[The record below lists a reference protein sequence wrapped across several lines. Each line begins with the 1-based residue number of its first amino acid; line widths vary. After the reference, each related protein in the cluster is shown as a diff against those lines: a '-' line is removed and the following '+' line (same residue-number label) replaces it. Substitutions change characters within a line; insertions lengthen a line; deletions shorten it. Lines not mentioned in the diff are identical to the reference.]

1 MEVFVGCGES
11 EEKREAADANSRP
24 ATFQMAS
31 DHSYLIV
38 KFCVFALLYF
48 GSFLIGQSLEVFPD
62 TLEGGSCTSGL
73 FPDVSIEETVQGLRP
88 ESRNSL

>member
-1 MEVFVGCGES
+1 MG
-11 EEKREAADANSRP
+11 EAANAYSRS

-38 KFCVFALLYF
+38 KFCGFALLYF
-48 GSFLIGQSLEVFPD
+48 GAFLIGQSLEVFPD
-62 TLEGGSCTSGL
+62 KLGGGSCTLGL

-88 ESRNSL
+88 ESSNSLRTFD